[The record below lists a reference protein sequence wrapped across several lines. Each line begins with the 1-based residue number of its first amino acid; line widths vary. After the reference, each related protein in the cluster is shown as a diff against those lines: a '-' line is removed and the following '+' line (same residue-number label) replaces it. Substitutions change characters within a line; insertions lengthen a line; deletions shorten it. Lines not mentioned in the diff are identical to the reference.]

1 MLKSKL
7 ITFVRIT
14 TGIVTLPVGT
24 FLLIFDGL
32 CAGGK
37 SCTRMPGILAFL
49 GAALIATSI
58 QLFISGRIG
67 YKRRVGIALITTLL
81 LYGWRLLSYYLL

>member
-1 MLKSKL
+1 MLKSKV

-14 TGIVTLPVGT
+14 TGIVALLVGT
-24 FLLIFDGL
+24 FLLMFDGF

-49 GAALIATSI
+49 GAVLIATSI

-67 YKRRVGIALITTLL
+67 YKRVGIALITTLL